1 MPTKGWK
8 AQMDSDAG
16 LGHVLVTGGAGFI
29 GCALS
34 NVLADQ
40 ASSWTV
46 VDNLHPQVHPAR
58 VRPAALHPKARL
70 HVADVS
76 EVATWEGLS
85 EEPAPDVVL
94 HLAAETGTGQS
105 LTEASR
111 HGMVNVV
118 GTTQLVDW
126 LGRRAVT
133 PRQLVLTSSRAVYG
147 EGAWASDD
155 GTVVYPGPRTHQQLE
170 SREWDFAGLTGV
182 PVRSDRT
189 QPAPTSVYGATKLA
203 QEHILSAWANAHGVR
218 LTIFRMQNVYGP
230 GQALSNPYTGIVTLF
245 SRLARAGRSIPLYE
259 DGEIV
264 RDFVF
269 IDDVAAAIAAGVR
282 GMPAQ
287 GAPFD
292 VGSGQRTTIR
302 QLAAEIAGY
311 HGAPSPTVVGLYRDG
326 DVRHAVA
333 EIERTTRE
341 LAWRPRVGLELGI
354 ARLQDWIKDVDDNSE
369 GGVR

>member
-1 MPTKGWK
+1 MGTVMEPE
-8 AQMDSDAG
+8 AS

-34 NVLADQ
+34 NLLAER
-40 ASSWTV
+40 ASTWTV
-46 VDNLHPQVHPAR
+46 VDNLHPQVHPDR

-76 EVATWEGLS
+76 EPATWEGLS

-105 LTEASR
+105 LTQASR
-111 HGMVNVV
+111 HGLVNVV
-118 GTTQLVDW
+118 GTTQLIDW
-126 LGRRAVT
+126 LGRRAIV
-133 PRQLVLTSSRAVYG
+133 PRHLVLTSSRAVYG
-147 EGAWASDD
+147 EGAWVSAA

-170 SREWDFAGLTGV
+170 AREWDFAGLTGV
-182 PVRSDRT
+182 PVRSDLT

-245 SRLARAGRSIPLYE
+245 SRLARAGRPIPLYE

-269 IDDVAAAIAAGVR
+269 IDDVAAAIAAGVTAA
-282 GMPAQ
+282 PAQ
-287 GAPFD
+287 VAPFD
-292 VGSGQRTTIR
+292 IGSGERTTIR
-302 QLAAEIAGY
+302 QLAEEIARY
-311 HGAPSPTVVGLYRDG
+311 HGAPAPTVVGLYRDG

-333 EIERTTRE
+333 DIERTTTE
-341 LAWRPRVGLELGI
+341 LAWRPQVRLAEGI
-354 ARLQDWIKDVDDNSE
+354 ARLQDWIKEVDDDNE
-369 GGVR
+369 EDAR